1 MNKERDFSKIFKD
14 TFHVSREWDEW
25 FLTTVVPQGRIAGV
39 EADGKTVS
47 VLLSSPYV
55 MSFHRRPLQTSY
67 WSCVAT
73 TFSERGKGYMGRL
86 MHESLKRAYDDG
98 DAIVTLIPA
107 TRRLYFF
114 YARYGFASA
123 FYVDTQ
129 RYTSLHK
136 FKMYD
141 SFTPVDPSYELFESL
156 EQLSPDGVRHSR
168 SDFINVL
175 QDLDIDRGKV
185 VAVTSPDGG
194 AALAAVSIDDTAT
207 VKLLM
212 STDTV
217 AAESVLAQV
226 RNEVGEKPI
235 AVWAHPG
242 DRSAGLQVRGMARIV
257 NAETVLG
264 QLAAAFPK
272 LKYTIKLSDNILEAN
287 NGIFRITDALV
298 YRMSDEEYKGRID
311 LEVSVRVLCEILM
324 SAPHIADIFGLPGAR
339 PSISLMLE

>member
-1 MNKERDFSKIFKD
+1 MNKDRDFSKIFRD
-14 TFHVSREWDEW
+14 TFHVSREWDDW
-25 FLTTVVPQGRIAGV
+25 FLTTVVPQGRIDSV
-39 EADGKTVS
+39 EVDDKTVS
-47 VLLSSPYV
+47 VLLASPYV

-86 MHESLKRAYDDG
+86 MRESLQRAYNDG
-98 DAIVTLIPA
+98 DAMVTLIPA

-114 YARYGFASA
+114 YARYGFSST

-136 FKMYD
+136 FKSDESY
-141 SFTPVDPSYELFESL
+141 TPVDPSYELFESL

-168 SDFINVL
+168 SDYMNVL

-185 VAVTSPDGG
+185 VAVTSADGG
-194 AALAAVSIDDTAT
+194 AALAAVLIEDTAT

-212 STDTV
+212 STDAV
-217 AAESVLAQV
+217 AAESVLAEV
-226 RNEVGEKPI
+226 RKEVGEKPI

-242 DRSAGLQVRGMARIV
+242 DRTAGLQVRGMARIV

-272 LKYTIKLSDNILEAN
+272 LKYTIRLSDNIIEAN
-287 NGIFRITDALV
+287 NGIFRLTDGLV
-298 YRMSDEEYKGRID
+298 YRLTDDEYSGRID
-311 LEVSVRVLCEILM
+311 LEVSMRVLCEILM

-339 PSISLMLE
+339 PYMSLMLE